1 MSLEK
6 PVYLWVKLLLRR
18 KQSQDDDADDDDE
31 GDDDVGR
38 ITMHCLKPNPLLD
51 FPLPRF
57 LKPTH

>member
-18 KQSQDDDADDDDE
+18 KQSQDDEANDDDE
-31 GDDDVGR
+31 GDDDVGH
-38 ITMHCLKPNPLLD
+38 ITMHCLKPNPFLD

-57 LKPTH
+57 LEPTH